1 MPPTTPLGTGV
12 ARTGESWPPRPES
25 WTHGLTPPA
34 PGSPA
39 LGVATPVE
47 SQASWLASTAH
58 PAWDERA
65 ASLMAGHV
73 RADSP
78 EAAQVRTDFLESG
91 FHESGLG
98 PADLP
103 GAGRAPTHSPEAT
116 RAPADPLEAA
126 LGPTMPWAI
135 AVIVAPAS
143 PPSVRAGPG
152 ADGSVSA
159 RQSRLS
165 WPLSP
170 VPVITKYFDAPDTPF
185 GPGHRGVDLAAV
197 PGQDVLAAD
206 AGVVVFAGAVG
217 GRPVLSVDHDGGLRT
232 TYEPVVPKVAVGDQ
246 VYRGQVLGTVL
257 AGHPGCTV
265 AACLHWGV
273 RRGEEYVDPLAL
285 TGEVGEYRLKPWG
298 GGR

>member
-1 MPPTTPLGTGV
+1 M
-12 ARTGESWPPRPES
+12 RT
-25 WTHGLTPPA
+25 
-34 PGSPA
+34 
-39 LGVATPVE
+39 
-47 SQASWLASTAH
+47 
-58 PAWDERA
+58 
-65 ASLMAGHV
+65 
-73 RADSP
+73 DSA
-78 EAAQVRTDFLESG
+78 EVAQVRTDSLETA
-91 FHESGLG
+91 LG
-98 PADLP
+98 PAV
-103 GAGRAPTHSPEAT
+103 
-116 RAPADPLEAA
+116 
-126 LGPTMPWAI
+126 PWAI
-135 AVIVAPAS
+135 ALMVAPAS
-143 PPSVRAGPG
+143 PPSITARTG
-152 ADGSVSA
+152 ADGPPIA
-159 RQSRLS
+159 RQPRLF

-232 TYEPVVPKVAVGDQ
+232 TYEPVVPKVAVGEQ

-298 GGR
+298 GDR